1 MSAASPFARIRD
13 RAGTS
18 LVEIVLVIGLGGLI
32 TAAAVSTIAPTN
44 RLARAATE
52 SIELQEGTRSTV
64 YLLASSLRRVQAGGV
79 LVATA
84 DSVVVAMPV
93 AVGAFC
99 ANDGT
104 RASAYL
110 GLGDRPLVPAVVDGF
125 AIRDV
130 DGIWSHTEDAGSS
143 LFANTTP
150 GRSAC
155 IAAGGGAAGRDSD
168 YFRFAMSSDVVP
180 GTGFLVWDR
189 QTFRFGPSVLDPT
202 TRGFHYG
209 PTGGPSAEVAYGLH
223 AESGFRYR
231 LRGSTRWY
239 ESVPRGRLANIDAIR
254 VLTSGANQAAPS
266 AMMRDIPLMNA
277 D

>member
-1 MSAASPFARIRD
+1 MSLRSPFARVRS

-18 LVEIVLVIGLGGLI
+18 LVEMVLVIGLGGLI

-44 RLARAATE
+44 ELARAATE
-52 SIELQEGTRSTV
+52 SIETQEGARSAV

-79 LVATA
+79 LVATP

-99 ANDGT
+99 ANDGSRLT
-104 RASAYL
+104 AYL
-110 GLGDRPLVPAVVDGF
+110 GLGDRPLVPAVVDGY
-125 AIRDV
+125 ALRNSV
-130 DGIWSHTEDAGSS
+130 GSWSYTAYAGTSIFS
-143 LFANTTP
+143 NATP
-150 GRSAC
+150 GRTAC

-168 YFRFAMSSDVVP
+168 YFEFSTSTSIVP

-189 QTFRFGPSVLDPT
+189 QTFRFGPSMLDPT

-209 PTGGPSAEVAYGLH
+209 PTGGSSAEVAYGLH
-223 AESGFRYR
+223 AQSGFRYR
-231 LRGSTRWY
+231 LQGSTTWY
-239 ESVPRGRLANIDAIR
+239 GWVSGSYLRNIDAIR
-254 VLTSGANQAAPS
+254 VMTAGASEATPS
-266 AMMRDIPLMNA
+266 DMMRDIPLMNA